1 MKTELLNPKLM
12 LATAAAA
19 TLLAGCA
26 SPNPGYSDITGPPSA
41 VSFTTATDPKQLI
54 KWTEDPFIFRGLR
67 SIDTYYFQ
75 VPDTGYNPGG
85 RVGAAG
91 APATY
96 TTGTGSSDQM
106 NGVTVTGPYESAT
119 GGYKII
125 EYRPGMP

>member
-26 SPNPGYSDITGPPSA
+26 SPNPGYTDITGPPSA
-41 VSFTTATDPKQLI
+41 VTFTTATDPQQLI
-54 KWTEDPFIFRGLR
+54 KWTEDPFIFRSLR

-75 VPDTGYNPGG
+75 VRDTGYNPGG
-85 RVGAAG
+85 RPGVGAS
-91 APATY
+91 APY
-96 TTGTGSSDQM
+96 STGTGYGDQM
-106 NGVTVTGPYESAT
+106 NGAMVTGPYESAT

-125 EYRPGMP
+125 EYRPGMPQ